1 MAFLTAGTAAH
12 PSPAHRS
19 VPGAPGVRVSSYGRA
34 LLEQLR
40 RAVAEA
46 KAGDPLAAVTV
57 VVPDNLTGLLARR
70 ALASGLDDRGPG
82 VAGLVVTTLPRL
94 ADTIV
99 AGALAPRLPAT
110 GAVVAARW
118 RRALQ
123 EAPGAFV
130 AVADHP
136 ATIRALVQAHHE
148 LRDLDEGGLASV
160 AASGALAHE
169 VVTLHR
175 RVTAALAPRWY
186 DETDLL
192 REAAHRVAEKGGAA
206 PVVLHAPQRTSAAE
220 QELLR
225 ALVARTAVTA
235 VVGLTGVER
244 ADGAV
249 LAGLAAAGVVPAEPG
264 RAGVEIPVATGIRH
278 ASDADDEVRLV
289 VREVAA
295 LLETTPAHRIAVLYA
310 AASPYARLLHER
322 FAQAGIQVNGRGV
335 RGVEERAIARG
346 FLGLLRLPE
355 DLFAR
360 AEVMR
365 VLAEAPALLDGR
377 VAPVSRWDRISR
389 AAAVVE
395 GEDWDVRLGEWART
409 RTALAEAE
417 LAGEDPRPGVV
428 ERHQRDAESAAELR
442 EAVLGLRAR
451 LADGAAA
458 TTWPALSAWA
468 SALFADVY
476 QQEDAGRLPA
486 EESYAAAAIASATA
500 QLATLGEVEPS
511 VTLASAV
518 EVLELEL
525 ERAVPRVGRFG
536 EGVHVSPLGETAALD
551 ADVVIAVG
559 LAEDSYPGRLREDA
573 LLGEAAR
580 EATAGLVPLR
590 TRIDDRHR
598 ALLAALAAAP
608 TALVTFPRG
617 DLRRS
622 THRLPS
628 RFVLPS
634 LRHLAG
640 GPDGPATTLAA
651 SEWDAV
657 PEPAKVGS
665 PSFASSLLRTP
676 APADEQEWRVRAA
689 AQDALEDPVVGSARA
704 MISARAGDVLTRY
717 DGDLSGVAGLP
728 DHATGAPVVAPT
740 SLEQYADC
748 PHAWFVQRLLRV
760 TPLEAPEEVVQVSPI
775 EVGNLV
781 HTCLDRLV
789 SSSPSLPQD
798 GAPWSRAD
806 RAQLR
811 RIFEEEADA
820 AAARGVTGHP
830 RLWQL
835 ERQALARDLERM
847 LEDDD
852 RWRASRGASVL
863 ASELTF
869 GQNGVPPVMVGVP
882 GGAVA
887 MRGSADKVDRA
898 ADGTLLVTDVKTGKK
913 AGYSAIE
920 KDPVVGGTRLQL
932 PVYAH
937 AARAAYGGE
946 TAEAMYWFVRRDAGS
961 RIPLTLD
968 EDLERLYSASVG
980 ILVDHIARGWFPAI
994 APPEVDVIFVR
1005 CRYCNPDGLGHGER
1019 RERWERQ
1026 RNDPRLTSLVALV
1039 DPDAADPDVAA
1050 ATLTE
1055 ETR

>member
-1 MAFLTAGTAAH
+1 M
-12 PSPAHRS
+12 
-19 VPGAPGVRVSSYGRA
+19 
-34 LLEQLR
+34 
-40 RAVAEA
+40 
-46 KAGDPLAAVTV
+46 
-57 VVPDNLTGLLARR
+57 
-70 ALASGLDDRGPG
+70 
-82 VAGLVVTTLPRL
+82 
-94 ADTIV
+94 
-99 AGALAPRLPAT
+99 
-110 GAVVAARW
+110 
-118 RRALQ
+118 
-123 EAPGAFV
+123 
-130 AVADHP
+130 
-136 ATIRALVQAHHE
+136 
-148 LRDLDEGGLASV
+148 
-160 AASGALAHE
+160 
-169 VVTLHR
+169 
-175 RVTAALAPRWY
+175 
-186 DETDLL
+186 
-192 REAAHRVAEKGGAA
+192 
-206 PVVLHAPQRTSAAE
+206 
-220 QELLR
+220 
-225 ALVARTAVTA
+225 TA

-249 LAGLAAAGVVPAEPG
+249 LAGLAAVGIAPAASE
-264 RAGVEIPVATGIRH
+264 RAGTAIPVATGIRH

-289 VREVAA
+289 VREVAT
-295 LLETTPAHRIAVLYA
+295 LLESTPAHRIAVLYA

-335 RGVEERAIARG
+335 RGVEERALTRG

-355 DLFAR
+355 HLFAR

-365 VLAEAPALLDGR
+365 VLAEAPAVLDGR
-377 VAPVSRWDRISR
+377 VAPVSRWEAISR

-395 GEDWDVRLGEWART
+395 GEDWDVRLGEWARS
-409 RTALAEAE
+409 RAVLAEAE
-417 LAGEDPRPGVV
+417 LAAEDPRPGVV
-428 ERHQRDAESAAELR
+428 ERHQRDARSAGELR
-442 EAVLGLRAR
+442 DAVLGLRAR

-458 TTWPALSAWA
+458 VTWPALSAWA

-476 QQEDAGRLPA
+476 QQDDGGRLPA
-486 EESYAAAAIASATA
+486 EESYAAAAIAAATA
-500 QLATLGEVEPS
+500 QLASLGQVEPTTS
-511 VTLASAV
+511 LASAV

-536 EGVHVSPLGETAALD
+536 EGVHVSPLGETAALE

-573 LLGEAAR
+573 LLGEDARDAAP
-580 EATAGLVPLR
+580 GLVPLR

-634 LRHLAG
+634 LRDLAG
-640 GPDGPATTLAA
+640 TADGPRTELAA
-651 SEWDAV
+651 SEWDEV
-657 PEPAKVGS
+657 PEAAKVGS

-689 AQDALEDPVVGSARA
+689 AQDALDDPVVTSARTMLA
-704 MISARAGDVLTRY
+704 ARAGDVLTRY
-717 DGDLSGVAGLP
+717 DGDLGGVTGLP
-728 DHATGAPVVAPT
+728 DHATGQPVVAPT

-748 PHAWFVQRLLRV
+748 PHAWFMERLLRV
-760 TPLEAPEEVVQVSPI
+760 SPLQAPEEVVQVSPL

-789 SSSPSLPQD
+789 SSSPALPQD
-798 GAPWSRAD
+798 GAPWSAAD
-806 RAQLR
+806 RDLLR

-852 RWRASRGASVL
+852 RWRASRRATVL
-863 ASELTF
+863 ASELSF
-869 GQNGVPPVMVGVP
+869 GQNGAPPVLVP
-882 GGAVA
+882 VAGGAVA

-913 AGYSAIE
+913 AGYTAIE

-946 TAEAMYWFVRRDAGS
+946 VAEALCWFVRRDAGS
-961 RIPLTLD
+961 RIAVTLD
-968 EDLERLYSASVG
+968 DELERRYSESVG
-980 ILVDHIARGWFPAI
+980 TLVDHIARGWFPAV
-994 APPEVDVIFVR
+994 APAEADVIFVR
-1005 CRYCNPDGLGHGER
+1005 CPYCNPDGLGHGER

-1026 RNDPRLTSLVALV
+1026 RSDPRLADLVALIDPEAV
-1039 DPDAADPDVAA
+1039 DPLSSGAGAP
-1050 ATLTE
+1050 TPRTE
-1055 ETR
+1055 ENR